1 MSIFLG
7 DILLA
12 AGTLV
17 LIVAFITYQ
26 IQRTERLKQHGRR
39 IIATIT
45 SIRHETGKS
54 FGLTRD
60 NYYVTAKWTNPRTGR
75 SYTFWTWIINS
86 CLSYRQGDL
95 VPVLIDPNHPERYAM
110 VL

>member
-1 MSIFLG
+1 MNIFLA
-7 DILLA
+7 DILLVT
-12 AGTLV
+12 GTLV

-26 IQRTERLKQHGRR
+26 ILKIEQLKQHGRR

-45 SIRHETGKS
+45 SIRYEPGKS

-60 NYYVTAKWTNPRTGR
+60 NYYVTAKWTNPRTGS
-75 SYTFWTWIINS
+75 SYTFWTWIVNAR
-86 CLSYRQGDL
+86 LNYRQGDL
-95 VPVLIDPNHPERYAM
+95 VPVLIDPNHPQRYTM

>member
-1 MSIFLG
+1 MNTFLG

-26 IQRTERLKQHGRR
+26 VQKIERVKQHGRR

-75 SYTFWTWIINS
+75 SYTFWTWIIDS
-86 CLSYRQGDL
+86 CLTYRQGDL
-95 VPVLIDPNHPERYAM
+95 VPILIDPNHPERYAM

>member
-1 MSIFLG
+1 MNTFLG

-26 IQRTERLKQHGRR
+26 VQRIERLKQHGRR

>member
-1 MSIFLG
+1 MNTFLG

-17 LIVAFITYQ
+17 LIVSFITYQ
-26 IQRTERLKQHGRR
+26 VRRIERLKQHGRR

-95 VPVLIDPNHPERYAM
+95 VPVLIDPHHPERYAM